1 MSTAPSSN
9 KYYIKSLEEDIS
21 LFDRKLAHLLKFE
34 TFPSDTERQVA
45 AGKLSAKRERLIRT
59 IRDLTEGTPILEA
72 APAPAKKAKTAA
84 KPKTS
89 TRSKAAA
96 KSAAPADAIA
106 AAVPQTSVVPTT
118 DVPVPDLLE
127 QPTQI
132 IDTEGPAI
140 PRLASPYVGTSLDS
154 EQEFKNYLQ
163 IRAKHQSS

>member
-106 AAVPQTSVVPTT
+106 VAVPQAPA
-118 DVPVPDLLE
+118 DVPIPDMPASE
-127 QPTQI
+127 QSTQI
-132 IDTEGPAI
+132 DAEGPAI

-154 EQEFKNYLQ
+154 EQELKNYLQ
-163 IRAKHQSS
+163 IRAKH

>member
-34 TFPSDTERQVA
+34 SFPTDSERQVA
-45 AGKLSAKRERLIRT
+45 ASKLSAKRERLIRT
-59 IRDLTEGTPILEA
+59 IRDLTEGTPTAEAA
-72 APAPAKKAKTAA
+72 APAPAKKTKAAA

-96 KSAAPADAIA
+96 KSAAPAEAIA
-106 AAVPQTSVVPTT
+106 VAEQPVPTE
-118 DVPVPDLLE
+118 DVPAADLSD

-132 IDTEGPAI
+132 IETEGPTL

-154 EQEFKNYLQ
+154 ELELKNYLQ
-163 IRAKHQSS
+163 NRAKTQSA